1 MTAAQVAK
9 LTERV
14 DAHDEDLR
22 AISDTLVN
30 VIERLDRLER
40 TVDGHTG
47 ILNQHTATL
56 DQHTA
61 TLDQHTATLDQHT
74 GMLTEILEI
83 LRTPGPGDAEG
94 DRPSTGGHR

>member
-1 MTAAQVAK
+1 MTAEAIAA
-9 LTERV
+9 LTRRV

-22 AISDTLVN
+22 AISDTLVD
-30 VIERLDRLER
+30 VVERLDRLEK

-61 TLDQHTATLDQHT
+61 TLDQHTVTLDQHT
-74 GMLTEILEI
+74 GMLTEILDI
-83 LRTPGPGDAEG
+83 LRTPEG
-94 DRPSTGGHR
+94 DRPSAGGHR